1 LKKRKARDRAA
12 DQALVRAKDKD
23 KDRDKVRGK
32 DKARGAKPNLE
43 GRGEPRAASFPVMGT
58 VGGYI
63 AAAIGL
69 PGVNV
74 CRKIAK
80 EFSAP

>member
-1 LKKRKARDRAA
+1 MKKRKARDRAA
-12 DQALVRAKDKD
+12 DQALVRAKDR
-23 KDRDKVRGK
+23 DRDKVRGK

-43 GRGEPRAASFPVMGT
+43 DRGEARAASFPVMGT

-74 CRKIAK
+74 CRKNAK
-80 EFSAP
+80 KFSAP